1 MPNRDMTG
9 PRGLGPMTGRG
20 LGYGRGYGYG
30 RGNFGYGF
38 RHRFG
43 GGFYGRGF
51 GFGRNADFYYDE
63 PAPRVSRKTFL
74 ENQINALKDE
84 LSYLEKELS
93 NFNETNSEEK
103 EEEWD

>member
-20 LGYGRGYGYG
+20 LGYGRG
-30 RGNFGYGF
+30 NFGYGF

-43 GGFYGRGF
+43 GGFHGRGF
-51 GFGRNADFYYDE
+51 GYGRNADFYYDD
-63 PAPRVSRKTFL
+63 PVPRVSRKTFL
-74 ENQINALKDE
+74 ESQINVLKEE
-84 LSYLEKELS
+84 LSLLEKELS
-93 NFNETNSEEK
+93 DFNDSDKEEK

>member
-20 LGYGRGYGYG
+20 FGYG
-30 RGNFGYGF
+30 RGNFGCGF

-43 GGFYGRGF
+43 GGGFYGRGL
-51 GFGRNADFYYDE
+51 GLRRNDDFYYDDPV
-63 PAPRVSRKTFL
+63 PAVSRKTFL
-74 ENQINALKDE
+74 ENQINVLKDE
-84 LSYLEKELS
+84 LSMLEKELLNMNDS
-93 NFNETNSEEK
+93 NKEGK

>member
-9 PRGLGPMTGRG
+9 PRGMGPKTGRG
-20 LGYGRGYGYG
+20 FGYG

-51 GFGRNADFYYDE
+51 GLRRNADIYYNDPT
-63 PAPRVSRKTFL
+63 PAVSRKTFL

-84 LSYLEKELS
+84 LSFLEKELS
-93 NFNETNSEEK
+93 NYNDTDKEEK